1 MYIFTAPMTY
11 ALSDCPEHIIC
22 APILIHLP
30 ILVFPM
36 STTGLLDRRLT
47 YTRCCSRKFR
57 GRRPCVAFCGV
68 LQRTWATVGH
78 WGVEMEHVAE
88 SAAPATHAAAQTE
101 GESLSPKATDSPP
114 CRTYPTLAREPLAV
128 SPLSSGKFGR
138 ACVEYIKF
146 ARKMASPHRHGIEV
160 HTHPVNGCAACYK
173 KMHLATYDMCF
184 KTLQLESATKREVV
198 HDVCTP
204 PGSPSPC
211 THGVFETSFICAAI
225 TALELS

>member
-1 MYIFTAPMTY
+1 MLLVTVLNT
-11 ALSDCPEHIIC
+11 LSVHLFSSICRFWSSPCPQQVCWIDIQT
-22 APILIHLP
+22 LDLYK
-30 ILVFPM
+30 V
-36 STTGLLDRRLT
+36 LLEKMPRQAAMR
-47 YTRCCSRKFR
+47 
-57 GRRPCVAFCGV
+57 AFCGV

-88 SAAPATHAAAQTE
+88 SPAPATHAAAQTE

-128 SPLSSGKFGR
+128 SPLSSRKFGR

-160 HTHPVNGCAACYK
+160 HTHPVKGCAACYK